1 MTFRELFVKLG
12 FNVDEVSLKEA
23 DSTIRNLRDRAFKL
37 VGAIGIGFSLVELNA
52 LAEEFNGINDQ
63 IRNATRQMGEQQA
76 IQQKILDTAN
86 ETRTSYGDTAK
97 FVGALVQE
105 NKNLFGTADEAAHY
119 AELTAKLFKGAGK
132 SNEDVTSLQE
142 ALNVSFAKGVVDT
155 STIDQLMERAPEA
168 IDLICKELGVAK
180 ERLSEMV
187 GEGSVSLDVLRNAFT
202 NNADVINQ
210 SFGELDLNISDA
222 LLNIRNQWGYWV
234 DQMNSTLGV
243 GKTIA
248 KIMVTGFSKVMEVLK
263 KISAFTTKLVEQ
275 LGGFENLLK
284 LIAGTAAS
292 IFWAIKGNEIKK
304 FLKSTIGLLTKVDKK
319 LLLAKLK
326 TMAIAAVFLALFLI
340 VEDFVG
346 FMQGKDSLIGSLLE
360 NAGVDIDAVREN
372 IQILWDEIKSLLG
385 GLWNFVK
392 SLFTPEFWSSVWNGA
407 KKICLDV
414 WNSISSSLSSLWES
428 LKNTAKSIFESLQ
441 AFWQKWGDKIHA
453 FMIKVGQVI
462 GSIVTGILDVVVG
475 LIDILAAIFSGDWEK
490 VWYHLAPIVSKAG
503 DLIAAALKGILKLL
517 LQMIG
522 FSGEEAEERVEQFV
536 QGAIAIFN
544 WLKDGIKAIFEG
556 IRAFWE
562 QWGSQIMAQ
571 FGIIWAFF
579 EMTIEA
585 VKTFFQGL
593 IDFITG
599 VFTGNWEQAWEGI
612 KTMFTGIME
621 GIRATFKT
629 IWDSIYNWFG
639 KKIDA
644 FVKKVQDFTDGIKK
658 KFQGVVDFFGGIGD
672 TIGGF
677 FGNDNLDAT
686 VKATTINAS
695 TGGGNRTNNV
705 TQNVTTNNTFNG
717 GDPAMQ
723 KKGAEVISKQAE
735 DSYEYASRQLA
746 RG

>member
-1 MTFRELFVKLG
+1 MTFRELFVTLG
-12 FNVDEVSLKEA
+12 FQIDENSLNQANAVLESVRNKGNELLDAIHVKPSKSEIDSLNQEIQKTEDQIEDVNKSLKNE
-23 DSTIRNLRDRAFKL
+23 STIQDEILDLTEQTNDANKKTSNTVDKL
-37 VGAIGIGFSLVELNA
+37 VQKNKTLLDVVEDIQQNSRNFLGAIGVGISLMELNSI
-52 LAEEFNGINDQ
+52 AEEFNGINDQ
-63 IRNATRQMGEQQA
+63 IRNATREMGEQTE
-76 IQQKILDTAN
+76 IQQVILDTAN
-86 ETRTSYGDTAK
+86 NTRTSYGDTAK

-105 NKNLFGTADEAAHY
+105 NKELFGTVEEAAKY
-119 AELTAKLFKGAGK
+119 AELTTKLFKGAGK
-132 SNEDVTSLQE
+132 SNDDVVSLQE
-142 ALNVSFAKGVVDT
+142 AINKSFAKGILDSET
-155 STIDQLMERAPEA
+155 LNQLFERAPEA
-168 IDLICKELGVAK
+168 VALLTDELGVTK
-180 ERLSEMV
+180 EQLLSMAS
-187 GEGSVSLDVLRNAFT
+187 EGSVSIDVLKSAFL
-202 NNADVINQ
+202 NNADIIEQ

-234 DQMNSTLGV
+234 DQMNSTLGI

-248 KIMVTGFSKVMEVLK
+248 KIMVTGFSKIMDVLK
-263 KISAFTTKLVEQ
+263 KISAFTTKLADQ
-275 LGGFENLLK
+275 LGGFENVLK

-292 IFWAIKGNEIKK
+292 IFLAIKADKIKT
-304 FLKSTIGLLTKVDKK
+304 FLKNSISLLRTVNKNMLLTH
-319 LLLAKLK
+319 LK
-326 TMAIAAVFLALFLI
+326 TMAIAALFLALFLI
-340 VEDFVG
+340 VEDFIG
-346 FMQGKDSLIGSLLE
+346 FLQGKDSLLGSLLE
-360 NAGVDIDAVREN
+360 NAGVDIEAVREN
-372 IQILWDEIKSLLG
+372 ILKLWNDFKTFFFGIADFIKSGVLTG
-385 GLWNFVK
+385 NWK
-392 SLFTPEFWSSVWNGA
+392 DAWS
-407 KKICLDV
+407 K
-414 WNSISSSLSSLWES
+414 
-428 LKNTAKSIFESLQ
+428 
-441 AFWQKWGDKIHA
+441 
-453 FMIKVGQVI
+453 
-462 GSIVTGILDVVVG
+462 
-475 LIDILAAIFSGDWEK
+475 
-490 VWYHLAPIVSKAG
+490 LAPIVSKAG

-522 FSGEEAEERVEQFV
+522 FSGEEAEEQVEQFV

-571 FGIIWAFF
+571 FGIIWAYF
-579 EMTIEA
+579 EGTIEA

-612 KTMFTGIME
+612 KTMFTSILE
-621 GIRATFKT
+621 GIKATFKT

-644 FVKKVQDFTDGIKK
+644 FVKRVQDFTDGIKK

-677 FGNDNLDAT
+677 FGNDSLDAT
-686 VKATTINAS
+686 VKATTVNAS

-723 KKGAEVISKQAE
+723 KKGAEVISKQVE
-735 DSYEYASRQLA
+735 DSYEYASRRLA

>member
-1 MTFRELFVKLG
+1 MTFRELFVTLG
-12 FNVDEVSLKEA
+12 FQIDENSLIHVNSVLEDIHNKGNELLSAVHVNSSKSEVENLNQEIQKTDEKIADVNKSLREESAIQEDILDATNQTNDANKKSANTVD
-23 DSTIRNLRDRAFKL
+23 KL
-37 VGAIGIGFSLVELNA
+37 VQKNKTLLDIVEDVRENSRNFLGTIGVGLSLIELNSI
-52 LAEEFNGINDQ
+52 AEEFNGINDQ
-63 IRNATRQMGEQQA
+63 IRNATREMGEQQE

-105 NKNLFGTADEAAHY
+105 NKDLFGTVDEAIKY
-119 AELTAKLFKGAGK
+119 AELTSKLFKGAGK
-132 SNEDVTSLQE
+132 GNEDVASLQE
-142 ALNVSFAKGVVDT
+142 ALNVSFARGVVDT

-168 IDLICKELGVAK
+168 VNLICKELGVAK

-187 GEGSVSLDVLRNAFT
+187 GEGSISLDVLRNAFT

-263 KISAFTTKLVEQ
+263 KISAFTTKLIEK
-275 LGGFENLLK
+275 LGGFENILR

-292 IFWAIKGNEIKK
+292 IFLAIKAEKIKA
-304 FLKSTIGLLTKVDKK
+304 FLKNSINLLRTVNKNMLLTH
-319 LLLAKLK
+319 LK
-326 TMAIAAVFLALFLI
+326 TMAIAAIFLALFLI
-340 VEDFVG
+340 VEDFIG
-346 FMQGKDSLIGSLLE
+346 FLQGKDSLLGSLLK
-360 NAGVDIDAVREN
+360 NAGVDIEAVREN
-372 IQILWDEIKSLLG
+372 ILKFWNNFKTFFYGIVDLIKSGVLTG
-385 GLWNFVK
+385 NWEEAWNKF
-392 SLFTPEFWSSVWNGA
+392 
-407 KKICLDV
+407 
-414 WNSISSSLSSLWES
+414 
-428 LKNTAKSIFESLQ
+428 
-441 AFWQKWGDKIHA
+441 
-453 FMIKVGQVI
+453 
-462 GSIVTGILDVVVG
+462 
-475 LIDILAAIFSGDWEK
+475 
-490 VWYHLAPIVSKAG
+490 APIVSKAG

-536 QGAIAIFN
+536 QGAVAIFN

-612 KTMFTGIME
+612 KTMFTGILE

-686 VKATTINAS
+686 VKATTVNAS